1 LFKAST
7 DMSQTKT
14 FGSSKEKGPQSE
26 TLGNAGGQSFVE
38 FAMVLPLMLLM
49 GLGVIEVAYAL
60 YADHLI
66 AKLAREGSNLISRQT
81 YIQDAE
87 TALLAGS
94 SAPLNLNSSSGKLIF
109 SAVTIGSSGANN
121 GKIIIIKRRTV
132 GTLTGKS
139 AVDGTTS
146 PPTSSYNGAP
156 DYTAKDSNN
165 DSAIQGTT
173 TLPNGMVLSSGQVLY
188 VTEVFT
194 NRGDI
199 TPFSRFYKW
208 ALPTSLYAAA
218 FF

>member
-1 LFKAST
+1 MLDLRDEQLEALVSVC
-7 DMSQTKT
+7 
-14 FGSSKEKGPQSE
+14 
-26 TLGNAGGQSFVE
+26 GQSLVE

-49 GLGVIEVAYAL
+49 VLGVIEVGYAL
-60 YADHLI
+60 YVDHLI
-66 AKLAREGSNLISRQT
+66 AKLGREGSNMISRQT

-87 TALLAGS
+87 SALLAGS
-94 SAPLNLNSSSGKLIF
+94 SAPLNLNSATGKIIF
-109 SAVTIGSSGANN
+109 SVVTTGSAGANN

-146 PPTSSYNGAP
+146 PPASSYNGAP

-165 DSAIQGTT
+165 DTAIQGAT
-173 TLPNGMVLSSGQVLY
+173 TLPNGMVLGAGQVLY
-188 VTEVFT
+188 VTEIFT
-194 NRGDI
+194 SRGDI

-218 FF
+218 YF